1 MAHSK
6 KRNMLYLQEK
16 KRVVSNSSSEGTES
30 TEEKTSQAKVNLV
43 LIPLCLDLY
52 ILKRLRERNSI
63 YYHLNLH
70 N

>member
-16 KRVVSNSSSEGTES
+16 KRVVSISSSEGTES

-43 LIPLCLDLY
+43 LIPL
-52 ILKRLRERNSI
+52 
-63 YYHLNLH
+63 
-70 N
+70 